1 VETFSQFKIK
11 NMKNRNLLLFAF
23 IIAMQFTN
31 AQTQDGKFAIGLGL
45 IRNEYNGDYGSGI
58 FNTHET
64 WYAAGGLSLGYYLTP
79 SFDLGLQ
86 GSYGQYG
93 FREWNSF
100 PKFNN
105 FRGLKTDASIF
116 THYKLN
122 NGYILSK
129 DSKFSPFIS
138 VGLGF
143 ATYGIDPA
151 YDKSGTNPALFPTI
165 ITKGTDLVLP
175 LGAGLKY
182 QLSEHFAIQYQYLYS
197 FTNADNHDENQGSK
211 YFGGPHPNRLKY
223 DAYGQ
228 HILSF
233 VINFG
238 KPRDTDKDGVA
249 DKFDKCPD
257 TPIGV
262 KVDANGCP
270 IDSDG
275 DGVADYLDKCPDTPA
290 GVKVD
295 AKGCPVDTD
304 GDGVPD
310 YLDKC
315 PDTPKGVTVDANGC
329 PIDADGDG
337 VPDYLDK
344 CPNTPAGVAV
354 DTKGCPV
361 DADGDGVPDYMD
373 KCADTP
379 AGVAVD
385 ANGCPTT
392 PVVVSPEI
400 NSQFKNTLFQLG
412 KSIVRKP
419 YYANINEVA
428 KFMKENPT
436 YRIELKGY
444 ADITGGDRWNI
455 ILSQNRANSV
465 KKYLER
471 KGIDSSR
478 ITTVGF
484 GKKDPI
490 ADNAT
495 FKGRMKN
502 RRVEFEIK

>member
-1 VETFSQFKIK
+1 
-11 NMKNRNLLLFAF
+11 MKNRILLLMAFFIATQFA
-23 IIAMQFTN
+23 N
-31 AQTQDGKFAIGLGL
+31 AQTPDARFAIGVGL

-58 FNTHET
+58 WNFNET

-93 FREWNSF
+93 FREYNSF
-100 PKFNN
+100 PQANN
-105 FRGLKTDASIF
+105 FRGLKTDASLF

-122 NGYILSK
+122 NGYLLSK
-129 DSKFSPFIS
+129 DSKLSPFIS
-138 VGLGF
+138 LGLGL

-151 YDKSGTNPALFPTI
+151 YDKSGTNPKDFPTI
-165 ITKGTDLVLP
+165 ITKGTDFTGFV
-175 LGAGLKY
+175 GAGLKY
-182 QLSEHFAIQYQYLYS
+182 QLSEHFAIQYQYLY
-197 FTNADNHDENQGSK
+197 FDTDADNHDENRGLN
-211 YFGGPHPNRLKY
+211 YFGNGHPHPAHLTN
-223 DAYGQ
+223 DCYGQ

-233 VINFG
+233 VFNFG

-249 DKFDKCPD
+249 DKYDKCPD
-257 TPIGV
+257 TPLGV

-275 DGVADYLDKCPDTPA
+275 DGVPDYLDKCPNTPA

-295 AKGCPVDTD
+295 AKGCPLDTD

-315 PDTPKGVTVDANGC
+315 PDTPQGVTVDANGC
-329 PIDADGDG
+329 PLDADGDG

-361 DADGDGVPDYMD
+361 DADGDGVPDYLD
-373 KCADTP
+373 KCPDTP

-385 ANGCPTT
+385 ANGCPIT
-392 PVVVSPEI
+392 PVVPPVI

-419 YYANINEVA
+419 YYININEVA

-436 YRIELKGY
+436 YTIELKGY
-444 ADITGGDRWNI
+444 ADITGSDGWNI
-455 ILSQNRANSV
+455 ILSQNRANAV

-471 KGIDSSR
+471 KGVESSR
-478 ITTVGF
+478 ITTVGY
-484 GKKDPI
+484 GKKFPI

-495 FKGRMKN
+495 FVGRMKN
-502 RRVEFEIK
+502 RRVEFVIK

>member
-1 VETFSQFKIK
+1 
-11 NMKNRNLLLFAF
+11 MKNRNLLLLAF
-23 IIAMQFTN
+23 FIATQFTN
-31 AQTQDGKFAIGLGL
+31 AQTADGRFAIGLGL

-58 FNTHET
+58 FNTKET
-64 WYAAGGLSLGYYLTP
+64 WYAAGGLSLGYYLNP

-93 FREWNSF
+93 FREYNSY
-100 PKFNN
+100 PKSNN
-105 FRGLKTDASIF
+105 FRGLKTDASLF
-116 THYKLN
+116 THYKFN
-122 NGYILSK
+122 NGYILSET
-129 DSKFSPFIS
+129 SKFSPFIS

-143 ATYGIDPA
+143 AAYGIDPA
-151 YDKSGTNPALFPTI
+151 YDKSGSNSALYPTI
-165 ITKGTDLVLP
+165 ITKGTDFTGFI
-175 LGAGLKY
+175 GAGLKY
-182 QLSEHFAIQYQYLYS
+182 QLSEHFAVQYQYLY
-197 FTNADNHDENQGSK
+197 FDTNADNHDENHGHA
-211 YFGGPHPNRLKY
+211 YFGTVHAPRLTN
-223 DAYGQ
+223 DCYGQ
-228 HILSF
+228 HILS
-233 VINFG
+233 VIFNFG
-238 KPRDTDKDGVA
+238 KPRDKDKDGVA

-257 TPIGV
+257 TPLGV

-295 AKGCPVDTD
+295 AKGCPVDAD

-315 PDTPKGVTVDANGC
+315 PDTPKGVAIDANGC
-329 PIDADGDG
+329 PLDADADG

-361 DADGDGVPDYMD
+361 DADGDGVPDYLD

-385 ANGCPTT
+385 ATGCPVTPAIVP
-392 PVVVSPEI
+392 PVVT
-400 NSQFKNTLFQLG
+400 FDNTLFQLG
-412 KSIVRKP
+412 KSIIRKP
-419 YYANINEVA
+419 FYANLNKVA
-428 KFMKENPT
+428 KFLKENPSYT
-436 YRIELKGY
+436 IELKGY
-444 ADITGGDRWNI
+444 GDIEGSDAWNI
-455 ILSQNRANSV
+455 TLSQNRANAV

-471 KGIDSSR
+471 KGVDSSK

-484 GKKDPI
+484 GKKYPI

-502 RRVEFEIK
+502 RRVEFVIK